1 MRRGLGAWLGRT
13 ALRLAGW
20 RVEGPAPQAA
30 KYVLLAAPHTSN
42 WDFVVMMAAGL
53 ALGVWP
59 HWVGKH
65 TLFAPPFGWF
75 ARRLRGIPVDRRAAA
90 NMVDQLAA
98 QFDRRDHLVLAMPPE
113 GTRGR
118 ADHWKSGFYHV
129 ALAAGVPIAMGY
141 VDFGRRVAAIG
152 PLVQPCGDLRAD
164 MDRIRAFYADK
175 AGRHPERQGPIRLKA
190 EDGAAGAV
198 GPSAGEPAAG
208 VRAGPDPAR
217 GGRGDGT

>member
-1 MRRGLGAWLGRT
+1 M
-13 ALRLAGW
+13 AGW
-20 RVEGPAPQAA
+20 RVEAPPPDAA

-75 ARRLRGIPVDRRAAA
+75 ARKLRGIPVDRRASA
-90 NMVDQLAA
+90 NMVEQLAA
-98 QFDRRDHLVLAMPPE
+98 QFAGRERLVLAMPPE

-118 ADHWKSGFYHV
+118 AEFWKSGFYHV
-129 ALAAGVPIAMGY
+129 ALAAGVPVALGY
-141 VDFGRRVAAIG
+141 VDFGRKVAAIG
-152 PLVQPCGDLRAD
+152 PLLQPCGDVRAD

-175 AGRHPERQGPIRLKA
+175 VGRHPERQGPIRLKTEGEVA
-190 EDGAAGAV
+190 TASET
-198 GPSAGEPAAG
+198 SAGVPAAD
-208 VRAGPDPAR
+208 AHADPAR
-217 GGRGDGT
+217 AQGGRGAGK